1 MDFTFWES
9 KSVKLPMGPLYAS
22 GAFIVAVGILVVLGQ
37 WAGSLVS
44 TKEVKF
50 SGPTLVELQ
59 AMEKIAAA
67 GDPTKLGE
75 MLQKDGGRIGA
86 DMAKWAL
93 VSKWN
98 NPVLFDLYKE
108 DLLFNLRGQIKA
120 LQAQL
125 EAMKAKPA
133 APEAAPAP
141 AAGGGETK
149 APAPAKQ

>member
-22 GAFIVAVGILVVLGQ
+22 GAFIAAVGILVVLGQ
-37 WAGSLVS
+37 WAGSLVQQ
-44 TKEVKF
+44 KEVKF
-50 SGPTLVELQ
+50 SGPTLEELQ
-59 AMEKIAAA
+59 VMEKTATA
-67 GDPTKLGE
+67 GEPTKINE

-86 DMAKWAL
+86 DMSKWGL

-98 NPVLFDLYKE
+98 NPVLFDLFKE

-133 APEAAPAP
+133 AAEPATP
-141 AAGGGETK
+141 AAGGETK
-149 APAPAKQ
+149 AAAPPAKQ